1 MSHRNSKKS
10 NRIGQSV
17 QKHRAQRNNP
27 FEAEDRPSLERKIIK
42 ELSNFTSRLPS
53 TQPTSEDSPQRASGI
68 PASVPSPS
76 PDSPSDLSTL
86 TLQLASSPSLASSS
100 DLSTLKSEI
109 APSPSDSAPASPSE
123 PSSPSAS
130 PISCVT
136 DTDPLSRAPES
147 PSDFEAAKAFIAS
160 KPATKAMHQLQHLL
174 DTRNFDFTN
183 PKEVAELSQLMVVY
197 AQLQNSSAVE
207 RIIEALEQVGVGYK
221 REALLRELSKVLS
234 IQDRALARA
243 LREKDSIAK
252 EQRRIERE
260 AKREQAQ
267 AARQLRE
274 ERLFN
279 QREDH
284 MKRKEKIA
292 QKDLDTA
299 LYNRANHL
307 RDQLNKTAPAPA
319 PSPSPS
325 HRQGST
331 PQSQGANLDPQSAES
346 QTATFSSSAAPSAP

>member
-86 TLQLASSPSLASSS
+86 
-100 DLSTLKSEI
+100 KSEI
-109 APSPSDSAPASPSE
+109 APSPSDS
-123 PSSPSAS
+123 
-130 PISCVT
+130 
-136 DTDPLSRAPES
+136 APES

-260 AKREQAQ
+260 ARREQAQ
-267 AARQLRE
+267 AAKQLRE

-319 PSPSPS
+319 HS
-325 HRQGST
+325 HRHGST
-331 PQSQGANLDPQSAES
+331 PQSQGANVPPQNADSQGATPDPQSAEG
-346 QTATFSSSAAPSAP
+346 QTATLSSSAAPSAP